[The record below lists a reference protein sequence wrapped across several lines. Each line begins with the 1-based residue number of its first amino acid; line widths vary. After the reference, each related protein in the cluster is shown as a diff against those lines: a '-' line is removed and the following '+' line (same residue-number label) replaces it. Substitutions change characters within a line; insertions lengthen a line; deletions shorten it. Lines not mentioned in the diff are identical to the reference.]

1 MKRYELAKNAGMPW
15 EVVLITDAET
25 DLKVLIRDCVIRGEN
40 LSIVNGKVVDFIKK
54 TVDKL
59 ENEELK
65 AQVRNSFPTFATKL
79 YYEWLT
85 VFGTQTI
92 AIMFLTALKAQK
104 TAIPK
109 RIEDSLK
116 SLPKTRLIGDFEP
129 YLNDSGY
136 NRAIPN
142 GQNVVKYE
150 KEIQERINT
159 IAGMSAKT
167 NYASRYSIRA
177 SAEIAVRYE
186 HNQRQISSLRDKGV
200 RLAWIDS
207 HANCSERCKHWQ
219 GRLYSLTGEVGE
231 IDGVKYVPLEEAT
244 EVIDEYGYR
253 NGCLS
258 GFNCRHKLIP
268 YKKGFRPQEIPE
280 SVMKRQRELEQ
291 KQRYMERN
299 VRQYETRA
307 LLNKASNKKL
317 YKHYKELAK
326 KWTDKYEDF
335 SRKNKIPFYP
345 SRLDI

>member
-1 MKRYELAKNAGMPW
+1 MTW
-15 EVVLITDAET
+15 EIVLITDAEA
-25 DLKVLIRDCVIRGEN
+25 DLKLLIRDCVLRGEN
-40 LSIVNGKVVDFIKK
+40 LSIVNGKVIEFIKK

-59 ENEELK
+59 KNEELK
-65 AQVRNSFPTFATKL
+65 AQVCSSFPTFSTKL

-85 VFGTQTI
+85 VFGTQKI
-92 AIMFLTALKAQK
+92 AIMFLSALKAQK
-104 TAIPK
+104 TVIPK

-116 SLPKTRLIGDFEP
+116 ALPKTRRIIDFESF
-129 YLNDSGY
+129 LEDGGY
-136 NRAIPN
+136 NRATPN
-142 GQNVVKYE
+142 GKNVVKYE
-150 KEIQERINT
+150 KEIQERINN

-186 HNQRQISSLRDKGV
+186 HNKKQIYSLKDKGV

-207 HANCSERCKHWQ
+207 HANCSERCKKWQ
-219 GRLYSLTGEVGE
+219 GRLYSLTGEFGE

-280 SVMKRQRELEQ
+280 SVMKHQRELES

-307 LLNKASNKKL
+307 LLNKGISQKL
-317 YKHYKELAK
+317 YKHYKELAR
-326 KWTDKYEDF
+326 KWTKEYENF